1 MIDSPDMGLI
11 GVDGGGTS
19 CRIALERHGGR
30 TEIVLGSA
38 NVTTDFRGAT
48 KLIREGLDA
57 VAAKAG
63 LSGEVLWTYPAYL
76 GLAGIVDE
84 EGAGAVARALPLK
97 NVLIEDDRRATVI
110 GALGDADGT
119 VAGIG
124 TGSFLARRSGVAMRM
139 VGGWGLRLGDEA
151 SGAWLGRGL
160 LTSVL
165 EVVDGLSDAT
175 PLTEKILKAFR
186 GSPGRI
192 VTFGLSADP
201 AEFAAFA
208 PGIIEA
214 ARSGD
219 PVGVDLMRAG
229 AAYLTATMIKLGW
242 QDGEPLCL
250 IGGVGAHYLDYL
262 PDRFARSVVPSKGT
276 ALDGALKLA
285 AGLAVREKRQQ
296 VT

>member
-1 MIDSPDMGLI
+1 MVDSSNMGLI
-11 GVDGGGTS
+11 GIDAGGTS

-30 TEIVLGSA
+30 TEMVFGSA

-63 LSGEVLWTYPAYL
+63 LTNSELWTYPAYL

-84 EGAGAVARALPLK
+84 AGAEAVAKELPLK
-97 NVLIEDDRRATVI
+97 AAVVESDRRATVI

-124 TGSFLARRSGVAMRM
+124 TGSFLARRSGAAMQL

-160 LTSVL
+160 LASVL
-165 EVVDGLSDAT
+165 EVVDGLREAT
-175 PLTEKILKAFR
+175 PLTREVFETFKEA
-186 GSPGRI
+186 PGRI
-192 VTFGLSADP
+192 VTFSLSADP
-201 AEFAAFA
+201 AEFAGFA

-214 ARSGD
+214 AKAGD
-219 PVGVDLMRAG
+219 PTGIDLMREG
-229 AAYLTATMIKLGW
+229 AIYLTTTMAKLGW
-242 QDGEPLCL
+242 EGREPLCL
-250 IGGVGAHYLDYL
+250 IGGVGGHYLDYL
-262 PDRFARSVVPSKGT
+262 PECFARSVVPARGT

-285 AGLAVREKRQQ
+285 AGLAARETRRMR
-296 VT
+296 